1 MKKLFFGAL
10 VACAAATFVGCGNST
25 PKADLNAVTM
35 RILPLDGEGRL
46 LASEVAIPLPVAVPA
61 AGPEPRSGKSRK
73 ARKASRTAQRSGK
86 TTSVQAAAPAAS
98 TPAAPATGAPVDA
111 TAAASLRPPTE
122 AGDDA
127 ATALETGRCRPGD
140 PAACSFNRR
149 DWVVLLKLKPQRAP
163 GIQLYTPAATE
174 P

>member
-1 MKKLFFGAL
+1 MSWIRR
-10 VACAAATFVGCGNST
+10 ATVCWWCSGDPRASWS
-25 PKADLNAVTM
+25 
-35 RILPLDGEGRL
+35 L
-46 LASEVAIPLPVAVPA
+46 LARLSARWAGCSHVIAMPACSWIVSSAAV
-61 AGPEPRSGKSRK
+61 R
-73 ARKASRTAQRSGK
+73 
-86 TTSVQAAAPAAS
+86 
-98 TPAAPATGAPVDA
+98 ATWSLYADA